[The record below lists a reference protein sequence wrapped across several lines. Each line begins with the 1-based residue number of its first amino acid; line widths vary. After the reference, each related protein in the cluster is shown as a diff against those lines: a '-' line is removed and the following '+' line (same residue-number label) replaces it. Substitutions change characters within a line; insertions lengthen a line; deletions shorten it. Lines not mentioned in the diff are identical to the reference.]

1 MFVHSCLL
9 PGPKFRS
16 CLEVPLKKL
25 VITPKLKKILATVDI
40 GILVLILLNVLAV
53 IYETVNSIYQAYK
66 PWFDGFEI
74 FSIAVFSIEYIFRL
88 IFCVNDKRFQR
99 PLIGRLKYAIT
110 PMALIDLFSVLP
122 FYLPFLFA
130 IDLRF
135 IRIIRLLRI
144 FRILK
149 VAHYSKKLGLI
160 KKVIYSKRH
169 ELTVTL
175 LLAVITLVI
184 TSCLMYFA
192 EHDAQP
198 TEFQDIPTTIW
209 WTLMT
214 LSTIGYHDITPITN
228 FGKVIHAVNA
238 FVGIALFALPAGI
251 LGEGFVS
258 ALEKSKK
265 KGSR

>member
-1 MFVHSCLL
+1 ML
-9 PGPKFRS
+9 PGPKYPSSRGT
-16 CLEVPLKKL
+16 PLKNIYL
-25 VITPKLKKILATVDI
+25 SPKHKKILATVDI
-40 GILVLILLNVLAV
+40 CTLVLILFNVLAV
-53 IYETVNSIYQAYK
+53 IYETVDPIYQAYK

-74 FSIAVFSIEYIFRL
+74 FSIAVFSIEYILRL
-88 IFCVNDKRFQR
+88 IFCVNDKRYRR
-99 PLIGRLKYAIT
+99 PLAGRLKYAIT

-160 KKVIYSKRH
+160 RKVIYSKRH

-192 EHDAQP
+192 EHEAQP
-198 TEFQDIPTTIW
+198 KEFPDIPTTIW

-214 LSTIGYHDITPITN
+214 LSTIGYHDVTPITGL
-228 FGKVIHAVNA
+228 GKFIHAVNA

-251 LGEGFVS
+251 LGEGFVT
-258 ALEKSKK
+258 AIAQKNKK
-265 KGSR
+265 K